1 MNDKEYGDIV
11 ASIAA
16 ERRDELSYANMLK
29 KTNIICDIDGTIA
42 DVTHR
47 LKYVRNLHDDPNWKA
62 DWDAFHKGCV
72 LDAPKQEVIEVVNC
86 TSDWGVK
93 DVYYLSGRNS
103 VVREETMGWMRE
115 HMCAPRTLCAEGRIK
130 YRQEDWSDAD
140 FDKYLHMRRK
150 KDRRPDTVIKAE
162 MVAKLGLTPEN
173 TLCVFDDRQCVVDM
187 WRELGF
193 LVMQVAAWSE

>member
-16 ERRDELSYANMLK
+16 ERRNELRYAKMFN

-42 DVTHR
+42 DLTHR

-72 LDAPKQEVIEVVNC
+72 FDTPKQDVIEVLHC
-86 TSDWGVK
+86 TAKWEAYKHPTTGDREVTF
-93 DVYYLSGRNS
+93 LSGRNS
-103 VVREETMGWMRE
+103 VVREETVAWLRE
-115 HMCAPRTLCAEGRIK
+115 HVPLCK
-130 YRQEDWSDAD
+130 DWDD
-140 FDKYLHMRRK
+140 HTFDKYLHMRRK

-173 TLCVFDDRQCVVDM
+173 TLCLFDDRQCVVDM

-193 LVMQVAAWSE
+193 LTLQVAAWSE

>member
-16 ERRDELSYANMLK
+16 KRRDELSYEKVLE

-42 DVTHR
+42 DLTHR

-72 LDAPKQEVIEVVNC
+72 LDAPKQDVIEVVNC
-86 TSDWGVK
+86 TSNWGVR

-103 VVREETMGWMRE
+103 MVREETVAWLRE
-115 HMCAPRTLCAEGRIK
+115 HVLLCK
-130 YRQEDWSDAD
+130 DWDD
-140 FDKYLHMRRK
+140 HTFDKYLHMRRK

-193 LVMQVAAWSE
+193 LVMQVDAWSE